1 MSALLFIA
9 SAGLVLPAPPQ
20 RAHAARRAAPTT
32 MLDIP
37 RITLP
42 AAVADP
48 IKDLDLKSPNDLSQA
63 EYNSYSAAAIGGT
76 LIFFILPLFDILGFF
91 GDFVFSALVGGGVG
105 ATALQIARVHQRRL
119 NLGREGS
126 ERLLLDLDSV
136 RRLPPLAN
144 HLPHARVSS
153 VRLCRA
159 VETDAVE

>member
-76 LIFFILPLFDILGFF
+76 LIFFILPLFDFVGFI
-91 GDFVFSALVGGGVG
+91 GDFVLSALIGGG
-105 ATALQIARVHQRRL
+105 ALAYLSLRKDD
-119 NLGREGS
+119 LGEYGGKFGGIVMTGI
-126 ERLLLDLDSV
+126 DKAG
-136 RRLPPLAN
+136 PLAGEAKTAIEK
-144 HLPHARVSS
+144 LIKDI
-153 VRLCRA
+153 
-159 VETDAVE
+159 TG

>member
-105 ATALQIARVHQRRL
+105 AYASLRK
-119 NLGREGS
+119 
-126 ERLLLDLDSV
+126 DSV
-136 RRLPPLAN
+136 GEYAN
-144 HLPHARVSS
+144 KFGGALLTAADKAAAEAPGLKDKLQKLVDDIKS
-153 VRLCRA
+153 
-159 VETDAVE
+159 